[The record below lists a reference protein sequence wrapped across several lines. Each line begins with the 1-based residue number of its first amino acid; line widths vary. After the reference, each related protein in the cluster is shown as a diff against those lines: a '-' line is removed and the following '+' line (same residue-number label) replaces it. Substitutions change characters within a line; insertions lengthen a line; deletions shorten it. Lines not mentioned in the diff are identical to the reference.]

1 MAFDSLSDRLN
12 KALRN
17 VAGKGTLTDNN
28 MEDMLKEV
36 RLALLEA
43 DVNYRIVKEFLD
55 EIRTKSRGEEVLQ
68 SVEPGQQLVKIVHDQ
83 IIELLGTEEV
93 GLNFVE
99 DGITKIMLVGLQG
112 TGKTTS
118 VAKIARICK
127 EKFNKKVL
135 LIAADVIRPAAIDQL
150 QTLGK
155 EIDTEVFT
163 LGTETP
169 AVETVRQGM
178 EYAEKNGFDTVFI
191 DTAGRLHIDEALMNE
206 LKDINELVH
215 PNDILLTVDAM
226 TGQDIVNVAQAF
238 KDALPLTGL
247 VVTKFDGDSRGGGV
261 LSVKKITGVP
271 IKFVGEGE
279 KIEDMDIFHPDRMAD
294 RILGMGDVVTLVEK
308 AQEKLDLEEANKM
321 AERMLAGQFTM
332 DDMLKQFEQIQK
344 LGPLGGIMKMIPG
357 MNQYAGML
365 DEAKASD
372 SMRHMKA
379 IIQSMTLEERA
390 HPEKMR
396 GTMKKRVA
404 RGSGRSVDEVNKL
417 INQFGKMKKLMD
429 SMGNMQRNGSLNQE
443 SLEKMMG
450 NAQKRAGQNFPN
462 GFGGKNP
469 FKF

>member
-308 AQEKLDLEEANKM
+308 AQEKLDLEEANMM

>member
-83 IIELLGTEEV
+83 IIELLGTEEA
-93 GLNFVE
+93 GLNLVE

-462 GFGGKNP
+462 GFGGRNP